1 MAEKNGQGTYDA
13 FMRDWLTDYVD
24 DPYYHFFLWWGTGVV
39 INWTGYSNTQV
50 DAWYQSTAAIVD
62 DSQRRAPY
70 RNAIRQLIKDSPML
84 WLADGDY
91 TLAVRDDIVGITLHP
106 DTLLYLRPLKR
117 K

>member
-1 MAEKNGQGTYDA
+1 
-13 FMRDWLTDYVD
+13 L
-24 DPYYHFFLWWGTGVV
+24 
-39 INWTGYSNTQV
+39 
-50 DAWYQSTAAIVD
+50 YQSTADIVD
-62 DSQRRAPY
+62 DTQRRAPY

-91 TLAVRDDIVGITLHP
+91 TLAVRDDIEGITLHP